1 MKISQNKTFNK
12 MIVRNLKYLAFVSLI
27 IPLLISCTKSTN
39 NNVPLSSGAAHLSI
53 RMTDAPASYDAV
65 NVDIQG
71 VEITGPG
78 GKAVTL
84 NTSAGVYNLLDLAN
98 GVTALIARGD
108 LNAGTVSQIRLI
120 LGSNNTVT
128 VDGVDHD
135 LKTPS
140 AQQSG
145 LKLQVHYDFQPDVS
159 YAILLDFDALKSVVA
174 QGNGNYLLKPVITAV
189 TSPTG
194 EIKGSVTPV
203 VAGTI
208 DATVTATYANNTY
221 TSTVDADGNFLITG
235 VPAGTYNVKI
245 APSVTPP
252 AFIEKDFSSVV
263 VTSGNTTDMGAITL
277 QTIGSISGS
286 VTPVVTGTI
295 GATVTVSDGVNNYT
309 GTVAADGTFSFSGV
323 FVSTYTVKITPATT
337 PAVFLEKTVT
347 GVIVTAGTNTNM
359 GPQSLGGIITGSI
372 SPVSAATGA
381 TVSAKTGITT
391 PVSGTVNAT
400 TGTFMILGLTAATY
414 DVTIVT
420 TNPVATKTITGQ
432 IVNAT
437 ATTVMSPVTIP

>member
-1 MKISQNKTFNK
+1 MNTNQLKTLNKLI
-12 MIVRNLKYLAFVSLI
+12 MRNLKYLAFFSLI
-27 IPLLISCTKSTN
+27 IPLMISCTKSTDN
-39 NNVPLSSGAAHLSI
+39 NMPLSSGAAHLSI
-53 RMTDAPASYDAV
+53 RLTDAPASYDAV
-65 NVDIQG
+65 NIDLQG

-98 GVTALIARGD
+98 GVTALIASGD
-108 LNAGTVSQIRLI
+108 LSAGTVSQVRLI
-120 LGSNNTVT
+120 LGSNNSVT
-128 VDGVDHD
+128 VDGTDYP

-208 DATVTATYANNTY
+208 GATVTATYANNTY
-221 TSTVDADGNFLITG
+221 TSTVDADGNFLISG
-235 VPAGTYNVKI
+235 VPAGTYGVKI
-245 APSVTPP
+245 APSATPP
-252 AFIEKDFSSVV
+252 AFIVKDIPGVV
-263 VTSGNTTDMGAITL
+263 VTSGNTTDMGQITL
-277 QTIGSISGS
+277 VLTGSISGS

-295 GATVTVSDGVNNYT
+295 GATVSVSDGVNNAS
-309 GTVAADGTFSFSGV
+309 GTVAADGTYSILGLPA
-323 FVSTYTVKITPATT
+323 STYTVKITPATT

-347 GVIVTAGTNTNM
+347 GVVVTSGNNTNM
-359 GPQSLGGIITGSI
+359 GAQALGGIITGSI
-372 SPVSAATGA
+372 TPIAAATGA
-381 TVSAKTGITT
+381 TVTAKTGTT
-391 PVSGTVNAT
+391 TYSGTVKT
-400 TGTFMILGLTAATY
+400 SDGTFIILGLPAATY
-414 DVTIVT
+414 DVTIT
-420 TNPVATKTITGQ
+420 TTTPVATKTVTGL
-432 IVNAT
+432 VVDST
-437 ATTVMSPVTIP
+437 TTTVMAPVTIP